1 MQETLNEIRDILK
14 NIESMLEKN
23 KKHPGVLREAQGFNT
38 WLSQYDEETDISE
51 PPVDDPEP
59 YVPVAACSMEDML
72 RAQKLHDEW
81 EERQKYRNNF
91 IATDYIVK

>member
-23 KKHPGVLREAQGFNT
+23 KKYPGVLREAKNFNT
-38 WLSQYDEETDISE
+38 WLSQYDEEIDISE

-91 IATDYIVK
+91 TVNNYLVK

>member
-1 MQETLNEIRDILK
+1 MNETLKEIRDILK
-14 NIESMLEKN
+14 QIERNTRPFAHRAALEAKN
-23 KKHPGVLREAQGFNT
+23 FNT

-59 YVPVAACSMEDML
+59 YVPTQACSMEDML

-91 IATDYIVK
+91 TVNNYLVK

>member
-1 MQETLNEIRDILK
+1 MEEQILKEIRDILK
-14 NIESMLEKN
+14 QIERNTRPAINKAALEAKN
-23 KKHPGVLREAQGFNT
+23 FNT
-38 WLSQYDEETDISE
+38 WLSQYDDETDISE

>member
-1 MQETLNEIRDILK
+1 MNETLKEIRDILK
-14 NIESMLEKN
+14 QIERNTRPANHKAALEAKN
-23 KKHPGVLREAQGFNT
+23 FNA

-59 YVPVAACSMEDML
+59 YVPTQACSMEDML
-72 RAQKLHDEW
+72 RAQKLHREW